1 MPVSR
6 WPWSPS
12 SSVSVGSWL
21 SRAQTVEEL
30 REREEPY
37 SPEVMP
43 QSERKE
49 REKKKWV
56 RECHCLGILSPKQQ
70 NLKLDSKATNKYKPD
85 GISTCLTLSFLG

>member
-49 REKKKWV
+49 REKKKMGE
-56 RECHCLGILSPKQQ
+56 RMSLLGNIEP
-70 NLKLDSKATNKYKPD
+70 
-85 GISTCLTLSFLG
+85 